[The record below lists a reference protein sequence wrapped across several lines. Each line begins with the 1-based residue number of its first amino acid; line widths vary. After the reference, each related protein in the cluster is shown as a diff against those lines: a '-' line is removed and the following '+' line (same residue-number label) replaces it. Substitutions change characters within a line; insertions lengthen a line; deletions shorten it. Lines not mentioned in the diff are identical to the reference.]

1 MRTKQCII
9 LAGGLGSRLGNIS
22 KITPKPLIKINNIP
36 FLFYLILKLKN
47 EGITN
52 ILILTWHKSEQ
63 FNSKKISKKFGIDVR
78 VLKESKKLGTGGSI
92 INSFKYLHKKFFIVN
107 GDTLFDIS
115 FKDLEKSF
123 LENKKINIMTACY
136 NSITRTKKSSYVFY
150 KDNIFKDYTHSNKKK
165 FWVSGGVYIS
175 KKIVFKNI
183 EVQNLD
189 LDNIILKNQNYFKKL
204 GAKKYYDAFIDIGT
218 PSDLKRA
225 KNFIPKFIK
234 YNIQL

>member
-1 MRTKQCII
+1 MRTKQCVI
-9 LAGGLGSRLGNIS
+9 LAGGLGSRLGNLS
-22 KITPKPLIKINNIP
+22 KKTPKPLIKINNIP

-63 FNSKKISKKFGIDVR
+63 FDSKKISKKFGVDVR

-92 INSFKYLHKKFFIVN
+92 INSFKYLHKEFFIVN

-136 NSITRTKKSSYVFY
+136 NSITRTKKNSYIFY
-150 KDNIFKDYTHSNKKK
+150 KNNIFKDYILSNKKK
-165 FWVSGGVYIS
+165 LWVSGGVYIS

-183 EVQNLD
+183 KIENLD
-189 LDNIILKNQNYFKKL
+189 LDGIILKNQCHLKKL
-204 GAKKYYDAFIDIGT
+204 SAKKYYDAFIDIGT
-218 PSDLKRA
+218 PSDLKKA
-225 KNFIPKFIK
+225 KNFIPKLIK

>member
-9 LAGGLGSRLGNIS
+9 LAGGLGSRLGSLS
-22 KITPKPLIKINNIP
+22 KITPKPLIRINNIP

-52 ILILTWHKSEQ
+52 ILILTWHKSEK

-92 INSFKYLHKKFFIVN
+92 INSFKYLHKEFFIVN

-115 FKDLEKSF
+115 FKNLEKSF

-136 NSITRTKKSSYVFY
+136 NSIISTKKNSYVFY
-150 KDNIFKDYTHSNKKK
+150 KNNIFKDYVPSKKKK

-183 EVQNLD
+183 KIQNLD
-189 LDNIILKNQNYFKKL
+189 LDNNILKDQNYFKKL

-234 YNIQL
+234 YNIQ